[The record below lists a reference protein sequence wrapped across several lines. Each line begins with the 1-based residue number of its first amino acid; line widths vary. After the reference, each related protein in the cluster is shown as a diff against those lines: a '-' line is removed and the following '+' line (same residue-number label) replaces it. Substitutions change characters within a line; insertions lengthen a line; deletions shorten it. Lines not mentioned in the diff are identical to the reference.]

1 MYSFQANNT
10 GKKRYKRTIRLLLL
24 LVFMLVIALAGV
36 TYSFIRQRNASVV
49 VTDSLS
55 ARALSEAGSAQ
66 SAVYRLTQ
74 SSGTNTAALLADIRS
89 HIYAMQCLNT
99 LSSNIYG
106 ADVHITD
113 SAALEACMTTLDAC
127 QVRLQ
132 AGGVLTTQF
141 TQLRDEVDAVASL
154 FGL

>member
-1 MYSFQANNT
+1 MYSFQTNVT
-10 GKKRYKRTIRLLLL
+10 GKKRYKRIIRLLLV
-24 LVFMLVIALAGV
+24 LVFILVITLAAV
-36 TYSFIRQRNASVV
+36 VYSFLQQRNKAAV
-49 VTDSLS
+49 VTDSLG

-74 SSGTNTAALLADIRS
+74 SSGTNTSALLADIRS

-99 LSSNIYG
+99 LASNIYG

-113 SAALEACMTTLDAC
+113 PSALETCMNTLDAC

-141 TQLRDEVDAVASL
+141 TQLRDEVDAVAAL

>member
-106 ADVHITD
+106 ADITD